1 MHSQYL
7 SITSWNY
14 SISKMSTLRGLD
26 ADFLFLKDFYIYQN
40 GVVAKSAP
48 SHGLVFGVVFD

>member
-40 GVVAKSAP
+40 GVVAKVSTIAWI
-48 SHGLVFGVVFD
+48 SIWSGF